1 MATQYTCEER
11 ASVTPA
17 SLPRSR
23 RPHDRHDGAN
33 PLGCPVDA
41 VRRQLQGRL
50 GSGFVSHAGPLPERG
65 TPSLAQVAKP
75 LMLLTAFG
83 PVLDMVY
90 GYSQNHV

>member
-1 MATQYTCEER
+1 VAAGAVWER
-11 ASVTPA
+11 
-17 SLPRSR
+17 
-23 RPHDRHDGAN
+23 
-33 PLGCPVDA
+33 
-41 VRRQLQGRL
+41 
-50 GSGFVSHAGPLPERG
+50 FVSHAGTLPERG